1 MYVNEEM
8 DNGFLQD
15 PNRVRKEATY
25 KGVGCSGRFPEGGLH
40 ITMGSID
47 PGALVM
53 KYLNTITAASVLA
66 FSAFASAETS
76 LSQNEMD
83 GVNAGGFAIADAI
96 ADAFGEVTSAYT
108 NTFANVVSTN
118 LFLGQLGAIFVIDS
132 DALAEA
138 SSDSDGQAQALASGY
153 GVTQG
158 TLMSDTESYA
168 ATVTDTSVA
177 FPYSAS
183 MAYNTSLA
191 STIIIGD
198 TASANS
204 SASSLAALHN

>member
-1 MYVNEEM
+1 
-8 DNGFLQD
+8 
-15 PNRVRKEATY
+15 
-25 KGVGCSGRFPEGGLH
+25 
-40 ITMGSID
+40 
-47 PGALVM
+47 M
-53 KYLNTITAASVLA
+53 KYLRTITAASVLA

-138 SSDSDGQAQALASGY
+138 SSDSDGQAQALASGF

-177 FPYSAS
+177 LPFSVS
-183 MAYNTSLA
+183 MAFNTSLA

-198 TASANS
+198 TASAS
-204 SASSLAALHN
+204 SAASSLAALHN